1 MVASCR
7 RALVANAAATM
18 IPVAASAIVPT
29 THVHASGASS
39 SRLASAVPCHDGSP
53 SRFGDPL
60 TVPVSRR
67 SARRPDALD
76 VESRQRSGR
85 STRVVIGNTQ
95 SRN

>member
-39 SRLASAVPCHDGSP
+39 SRRPPPSHATNGSP

-60 TVPVSRR
+60 LVPVSRR
-67 SARRPDALD
+67 SAAAPMRSTSIRD
-76 VESRQRSGR
+76 RWSGR
-85 STRVVIGNTQ
+85 SIRVVMGNTQ
-95 SRN
+95 SLN